1 MVVVNNTVP
10 PQLVTTTGSTIGRL
24 LPGQGHLLHYL
35 VTTTGGTIG
44 RLKPGQG
51 HLLRFATARTQSNIL
66 LSGDDHWWQHRLF
79 TARPGAS
86 TSEHTKQHIEVA
98 LPHCLQT

>member
-35 VTTTGGTIG
+35 VTATGGTIG

-51 HLLRFATARTQSNIL
+51 HLLRLATARTQSSIL
-66 LSGDDHWWQHRLF
+66 KSHFHIVCKLNQHA
-79 TARPGAS
+79 ARSLISQRVAANS
-86 TSEHTKQHIEVA
+86 TPLVVVPLTG
-98 LPHCLQT
+98 